1 MNKPLFITR
10 FEYHVLRITKQISVL
25 LGMRYGI
32 WILGI
37 ISFVE
42 SALLLPIITD
52 PFLVAY
58 ILAHRTHA
66 VRAVIITTTT
76 SIFGGFIAFITA
88 AFFLELIMQWTS
100 DSTTT
105 QFYQLVAQIQDS
117 TFVLAFLGA
126 VTPIPFTL
134 VALAAGAIKG
144 NLVLFL
150 LGGLVGRLLRYGVVG
165 FLTYKFGEKAVS
177 IVKERITLITILT
190 FIACGL
196 YFYFVL

>member
-1 MNKPLFITR
+1 MEKPLFITK
-10 FEYHVLRITKQISVL
+10 FEYHVLRITRQVSVL
-25 LGMRYGI
+25 LGMRYGM

-42 SALLLPIITD
+42 SSLLLPIITD

-58 ILAHRTHA
+58 ILAHRSRA
-66 VRAVIITTTT
+66 ISAVIVTTVT
-76 SIFGGFIAFITA
+76 SIAGGFVAFITA
-88 AFFLELIMQWTS
+88 AFFLELIMKWTS
-100 DSTTT
+100 DATTA

-126 VTPIPFTL
+126 VTPVPFTL

-150 LGGLVGRLLRYGVVG
+150 LGGLVGRTLRYGLVG
-165 FLTYKFGEKAVS
+165 YLTYKFGDHAVA
-177 IVKERITLITILT
+177 IVKKQIALITIVT

-196 YFYFVL
+196 YFYFTL